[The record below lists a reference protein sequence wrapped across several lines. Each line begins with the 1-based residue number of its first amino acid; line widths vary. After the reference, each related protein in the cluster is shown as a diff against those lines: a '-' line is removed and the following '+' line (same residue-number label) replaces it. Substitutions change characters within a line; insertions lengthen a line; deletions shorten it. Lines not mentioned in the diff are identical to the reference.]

1 MGSATMPVD
10 LGQLTNYFMFLD
22 GNAGQ
27 SEWKFENANGV
38 YGDIGFN
45 LDKTQD
51 GGAADE
57 FYVTKGNT
65 MPYRGDVYADIT
77 EAQADPNGDGSY
89 DNSVFHGD
97 QVEGNTQASAVW
109 EADTVIDGLTSD
121 FHTAFDYL
129 DDLPATLSGT
139 KADIFNQLT
148 GNNEKLLNS
157 YPGKGNGVSDTVVI
171 DITDG
176 GGDEYYVVDGD
187 AEDIFVFRWDKAGNY
202 GTSVMFED
210 GGGVVPLDGGNLTPG
225 NFVHLAGVLESGGG
239 GVRYPSLP
247 CGPSDNEFNEV
258 VTGAEADCT
267 VDGNFN
273 EGGFFVG
280 YWLTIGASNNENG
293 AFSNSNFAGGWYTNN
308 TKFNF
313 KSDSSGIHWC
323 PNAAAMIVA
332 ATDAPTSG

>member
-27 SEWKFENANGV
+27 GEWRFNNKIGI

-57 FYVTKGNT
+57 FYVTRDNDIFY
-65 MPYRGDVYADIT
+65 YRGDVYADIT

-89 DNSVFHGD
+89 DNFVFHGD
-97 QVEGNTQASAVW
+97 QVEGNTQASTVW

-139 KADIFNQLT
+139 KAAIFNQLT

-202 GTSVMFED
+202 GTSVIFEK
-210 GGGVVPLDGGNLTPG
+210 GGGVVPMDGGNLTPG
-225 NFVHLAGVLESGGG
+225 NFVHLAGQVESLSGGRA
-239 GVRYPSLP
+239 RYPSLP

-258 VTGAEADCT
+258 VNGPEADCT
-267 VDGNFN
+267 VDVSGI
-273 EGGFFVG
+273 FVG
-280 YWLTIGASNNENG
+280 YWLTIGASNNEIG
-293 AFSNSNFAGGWYTNN
+293 VLRDSILPAGGTLIPP
-308 TKFNF
+308 TPCL
-313 KSDSSGIHWC
+313 C
-323 PNAAAMIVA
+323 PGWAETLVRVA
-332 ATDAPTSG
+332 FTGVPMPRP